1 MSCPNALTEAEGRTG
16 ARPSNPGLTS
26 GVYGRLEVVT
36 ERRVSTHYARP
47 YVVPERLD
55 ELTGPTSG
63 VVWLPGH
70 LDWSGNAVY
79 DLDSPGRII
88 DLYRTVLM
96 EAADRADLAQFL
108 NAGMLRRL
116 WAMLWLPQALR
127 AAWEARFA
135 DLALLRELAA

>member
-1 MSCPNALTEAEGRTG
+1 MLEA
-16 ARPSNPGLTS
+16 
-26 GVYGRLEVVT
+26 VT
-36 ERRVSTHYARP
+36 QRRAPTRYARP
-47 YVVPERLD
+47 YVLPDRLD

-63 VVWLPGH
+63 VVRLPEH

-79 DLDSPGRII
+79 DLDSPGRIV

-96 EAADRADLAQFL
+96 EAADRTDLARYL

>member
-1 MSCPNALTEAEGRTG
+1 MLP
-16 ARPSNPGLTS
+16 
-26 GVYGRLEVVT
+26 YGMLKAVA
-36 ERRVSTHYARP
+36 ERRASTRYARP
-47 YVVPERLD
+47 YALPDRLD

-63 VVWLPGH
+63 VVRLPGH

-79 DLDSPGRII
+79 DLDSPGRIV

-96 EAADRADLAQFL
+96 EAPDRADLARYL
-108 NAGMLRRL
+108 DAGTLRRL

-135 DLALLRELAA
+135 DLAQLRKLAA